1 MQSKFSATIGNFD
14 GIHKGHM
21 RLISHVLT
29 YAQKNNIKS
38 KVITFNPYPFE
49 YFKRDKKR
57 ILANQDKID
66 LLNDL
71 NIDSIDSIKFDEVF
85 RSLTSKEFFQKYIL
99 NAEVEY
105 LIVGEDFKFGIDRS
119 GDISTLKDLC
129 AKNNIVLDIAEDVLY
144 KEEKISST
152 LIRSHLEKG
161 NFSHVTEL
169 LQRPYQITGK
179 VISGKNIGKRIST
192 PTANIE
198 IDNVDFCFSGVFLCK
213 TKINEK
219 DYFCIVN
226 FGPKPTFNDYRQS
239 LEAHILDFDKNIYDE
254 ILSIEFLCKIRD
266 QIKFDSIDDLKNQIK
281 KDREKAESLLKN
293 YE

>member
-1 MQSKFSATIGNFD
+1 MQDKFSATIGNFD

-21 RLISHVLT
+21 KLISHILS
-29 YAQKNNIKS
+29 YAQKNNIKT

-57 ILANQDKID
+57 ILADEDKIN

-85 RSLTSKEFFQKYIL
+85 RSLTAEEFFQKYIL
-99 NAEVEY
+99 N
-105 LIVGEDFKFGIDRS
+105 
-119 GDISTLKDLC
+119 
-129 AKNNIVLDIAEDVLY
+129 EDVLY
-144 KEEKISST
+144 RENKISST
-152 LIRSHLEKG
+152 LIRSYLEKG
-161 NFSHVTEL
+161 AFSHVSEL

-192 PTANIE
+192 PTANID
-198 IDNVDFCFSGVFLCK
+198 IDDVDFCFSGVFLCK
-213 TKINEK
+213 TTINEK
-219 DYFCIVN
+219 DYFCIAN
-226 FGPKPTFNDYRQS
+226 FGPKPTFDDYRQS

-254 ILSIEFLCKIRD
+254 ILTIEFLCKIRD
-266 QIKFDSIDDLKNQIK
+266 QIKFDSIDDLKNQIQ
-281 KDREKAESLLKN
+281 KDREKAENLLKN